1 MTTWIYRLDEP
12 GAGPR
17 LAVKDLIAVAGLPT
31 SAGCP
36 AYAERHPEPAAADAA
51 VVAAMRAA
59 GARIAGTTTL
69 HELGLGRTG
78 INAWY
83 GTARNPLDPRLIPGG
98 SSSGS
103 AAAVA
108 SGDADLGVGTD
119 TGGSIRIP
127 AACCGIAGL
136 KTTHGRVSRHGVV
149 AAAPSLD
156 TVGFLARDVAGLWTA
171 MRLAE
176 PDFPDEA
183 ATRSR
188 HPRASAGPVVGR
200 LRGHAAP
207 ALEAA
212 VDRALAA
219 TGWPV
224 DDLVLPGFA
233 AAERANYAV
242 NTAEAVERHGWM
254 LEHPDRV
261 GADVAQRLRDGRAV
275 NLAAAFATATAWR
288 DELAAAFRAVDLLA
302 LPTLTAPP
310 PRLDALDAPFGAL
323 TRPMNLAGGP
333 ALVIPLPGGP
343 GYSLQLVGPADSED
357 RLLAAGLAVER
368 ARPAG

>member
-1 MTTWIYRLDEP
+1 MTTWIHRLDEP
-12 GAGPR
+12 GPGPR
-17 LAVKDLIAVAGLPT
+17 VAVKDLIAVAGLPT
-31 SAGCP
+31 TAGCP
-36 AYAERHPEPAAADAA
+36 AYAERHPDPAPADAA
-51 VVAAMRAA
+51 VVAALRAG
-59 GARIAGTTTL
+59 GARIVGTTTL

-103 AAAVA
+103 AVAVA
-108 SGDADLGVGTD
+108 AGEADLGVGTD

-136 KTTHGRVSRHGVV
+136 KTTLGRVSRQGVV
-149 AAAPSLD
+149 PTAPSLD

-171 MRLAE
+171 MRLVE

-183 ATRSR
+183 TTRAR
-188 HPRASAGPVVGR
+188 HPRADRPVIGR
-200 LRGHAAP
+200 VRGRAMP

-219 TGWPV
+219 TGWAV
-224 DDLVLPGFA
+224 DDLRLPGFA
-233 AAERANYAV
+233 AAEQANYAI
-242 NTAEAVERHGWM
+242 NTAEAVERYGWM
-254 LEHPDRV
+254 LDRPDQV
-261 GADVAQRLRDGRAV
+261 GADVAERLRDGRSV
-275 NLAAAFATATAWR
+275 DRAAADATARAWR
-288 DELAAAFRAVDLLA
+288 GELVAALRPVDLVA

-310 PRLDALDAPFGAL
+310 PRLDALAAPFGGL

-333 ALVIPLPGGP
+333 ALAVPLPGGP
-343 GYSLQLVGPADSED
+343 GYSLQLIGPHGSED
-357 RLLAAGLAVER
+357 RLLAAGRAVER
-368 ARPAG
+368 ARPVG